1 LRRLAA
7 LACFTLAGSMVPDK
21 DLVLGAYGKATVVQ
35 DDLDN
40 TYQKLD

>member
-1 LRRLAA
+1 M
-7 LACFTLAGSMVPDK
+7 TPDT
-21 DLVLGAYGKATVVQ
+21 DLMLGAQGKATVVQ